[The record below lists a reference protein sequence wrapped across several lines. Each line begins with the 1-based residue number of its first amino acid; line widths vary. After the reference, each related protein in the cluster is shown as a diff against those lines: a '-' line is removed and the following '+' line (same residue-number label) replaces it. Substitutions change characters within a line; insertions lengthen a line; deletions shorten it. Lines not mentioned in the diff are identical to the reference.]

1 MKNKKCLKTHVV
13 WALISCLAWG
23 CGPQTLEPAV
33 PKKKSGSLDGKLSS
47 VESAS
52 SSAGEFLRRVL
63 VHDILKGTQ
72 NWFLDVQEINGK
84 RYWIATSP
92 EAYQVGGTY
101 VFTEG
106 QREVDFQSDE
116 FDRTFEELFWVELA
130 KPGAPNGVTHH
141 REKTTPKQTPAP
153 VTLAKGSQRIAEVID
168 QSSKL
173 VGQQVQVTG
182 RVTKVNPDIMDRN
195 WIHLQDG
202 SMDDFDFVVTSEM
215 LVPLGSVV
223 TLKGKLSVHRDFGA
237 GYRYDVILE
246 NGQILP

>member
-1 MKNKKCLKTHVV
+1 MKNKKCRKTHVL
-13 WALISCLAWG
+13 WAMVGCLTWG

-33 PKKKSGSLDGKLSS
+33 PKTKSGSFDGKFSS

-52 SSAGEFLRRVL
+52 SSAGEFLRKVL

-92 EAYQVGGTY
+92 AAYQVGGTY
-101 VFTEG
+101 AFTEG
-106 QREVDFQSDE
+106 HREVDFKSDE
-116 FDRTFEELFWVELA
+116 LDRTFEELFWVDLV
-130 KPGAPNGVTHH
+130 KPGTPNGVTHH
-141 REKTTPKQTPAP
+141 TEKTTPKQTAVP
-153 VTLAKGSQRIAEVID
+153 VALAKGSQRIADVID
-168 QSSKL
+168 HSSKL
-173 VGQQVQVTG
+173 AGQQVQVTG

-202 SMDDFDFVVTSEM
+202 SLDDFDFVVTSEI
-215 LVPLGSVV
+215 LVPLGKVV
-223 TLKGKLSVHRDFGA
+223 TLKGKLSVQRDFGA